1 MMPDRNDEPTAFRD
15 ASGGSLNRLFRD
27 PRNGIFLG
35 VCAGIAGYFGVE
47 RWVVRLATV
56 VALLMFTP
64 ATILAYLVLACILPR
79 APERLYDTSEEA
91 RFWRNVRVDPAR
103 SFSELRHR
111 FRGLEH
117 RLRAME
123 AYVTSEAYRVN
134 RDINDLDRPSRRRR

>member
-1 MMPDRNDEPTAFRD
+1 MMPNRDSDQRAFE
-15 ASGGSLNRLFRD
+15 AAPAGSPNRLFRD
-27 PRNGIFLG
+27 PRNGIILG

-47 RWVVRLATV
+47 RWVVRLAAV

-64 ATILAYLVLACILPR
+64 ATLLVYLVLGFILPR
-79 APERLYDTSEEA
+79 APERLYESSEEA

>member
-1 MMPDRNDEPTAFRD
+1 MMPNRDSDQRAFE
-15 ASGGSLNRLFRD
+15 AAPAGSPNRLFRD
-27 PRNGIFLG
+27 PRNGIILG

-47 RWVVRLATV
+47 RWVVRLAAV

-64 ATILAYLVLACILPR
+64 ATILVYLVLGFILPR
-79 APERLYDTSEEA
+79 APERLYESSEEA

>member
-1 MMPDRNDEPTAFRD
+1 MMPHRDSDQRAFD
-15 ASGGSLNRLFRD
+15 AAPAGSPNRLFRD
-27 PRNGIFLG
+27 PRNGIILG

-47 RWVVRLATV
+47 RWVVRLAAV

-64 ATILAYLVLACILPR
+64 ATILVYLVLGFILPR
-79 APERLYDTSEEA
+79 APARLYESSEEA